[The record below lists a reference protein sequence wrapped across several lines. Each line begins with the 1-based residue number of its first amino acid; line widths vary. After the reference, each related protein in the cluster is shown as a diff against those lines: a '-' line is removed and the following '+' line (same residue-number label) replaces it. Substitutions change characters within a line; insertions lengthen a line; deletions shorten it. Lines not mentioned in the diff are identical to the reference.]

1 VKDMGI
7 LDGRVAIVTGAG
19 RGIGREEALLLAKEG
34 ATVVVNDLGASHDGT
49 GKPTKVAD
57 EVVEEIKKAG
67 GKAVANYDSVTDFN
81 NAKKMIDQAV
91 ENFGK
96 LNILINNAG
105 ILRDRMVFN
114 MTEEE
119 FDAVMNVHVKGTW
132 SMTRH
137 ACAYWRQQRKAGKDN
152 KELPAVIINTTS
164 DAGLLGNAGQTNY
177 GTAKA
182 AIAGLTVI
190 TALDMKK
197 YKVRAN
203 AIAPQARTRLTT
215 DATPSSK
222 GIMESTIGKPF
233 DALNPV
239 HIAPFVIFLASDA
252 ARRING
258 RVFRVAGGSIGIL
271 KGWSTANVVVKEG
284 GGWTVA
290 ELIEKADE
298 LRKKLP
304 KKETIQDAI
313 GMLDLKL

>member
-1 VKDMGI
+1 MGI
-7 LDGRVAIVTGAG
+7 LDGKVAIVTGAG

-34 ATVVVNDLGASHDGT
+34 AAVVVNDLGASYDGT

-81 NAKKMIDQAV
+81 NAKKMVDQAI
-91 ENFGK
+91 EAFGH

-132 SMTRH
+132 NMTRH

-152 KELPAVIINTTS
+152 KELPAAIVNTTS
-164 DAGLLGNAGQTNY
+164 DAGLLGNAGQSNY

-190 TALDMKK
+190 TALDMRK
-197 YKVRAN
+197 YKVRCN

-215 DATPSSK
+215 DATPSTK
-222 GIMESTIGKPF
+222 GIMESTMGKPF

-239 HIAPFVIFLASDA
+239 HIAPFVIFLVSDA
-252 ARRING
+252 GRRING
-258 RVFRVAGGSIGIL
+258 QVFRVVGNAIGFL
-271 KGWSTANVVVKEG
+271 KGWSTVDALTKGKE
-284 GGWTVA
+284 GWTVA
-290 ELIEKADE
+290 ELVEKAE
-298 LRKKLP
+298 EIRKKIP
-304 KKETIQDAI
+304 KKETIQDAM

>member
-1 VKDMGI
+1 MGI
-7 LDGRVAIVTGAG
+7 LDGKVAIITGAG

-34 ATVVVNDLGASHDGT
+34 AAVVVNDLGASYDGT

-57 EVVEEIKKAG
+57 EIVEEITKAG

-81 NAKKMIDQAV
+81 NAKKMIDQAM
-91 ENFGK
+91 ETFGH
-96 LNILINNAG
+96 LNILVNNAG

-114 MTEEE
+114 MKEEE
-119 FDAVMNVHVKGTW
+119 FDAVLNVHVKGTW
-132 SMTRH
+132 NMTRH
-137 ACAYWRQQRKAGKDN
+137 ACAYWRQQRKSGKDH
-152 KELPAVIINTTS
+152 KELPAAIINTTS

-182 AIAGLTVI
+182 AIAGLTII

-215 DATPSSK
+215 DATPASK
-222 GIMESTIGKPF
+222 AIMESTIGKPF
-233 DALNPV
+233 DALDPV
-239 HIAPFVIFLASDA
+239 NIAPFVVFLASDA
-252 ARRING
+252 GRRING
-258 RVFRVAGGSIGIL
+258 HVFRIVGNAIVFL
-271 KGWSTANVVVKEG
+271 KGWSTDNVLKKENE
-284 GGWTVA
+284 GWTVT

-298 LRKKLP
+298 IRKKLP
-304 KKETIQDAI
+304 KKETIQDAL

>member
-1 VKDMGI
+1 MGI
-7 LDGRVAIVTGAG
+7 LDGQVAIVTGAG
-19 RGIGREEALLLAKEG
+19 RGIGKEEALLLAKEG
-34 ATVVVNDLGASHDGT
+34 AAVVVNDLGASYDGT

-67 GKAVANYDSVTDFN
+67 GKAVANYDSVGDFN
-81 NAKKMIDQAV
+81 NAKKMVDQAI
-91 ENFGK
+91 ETFGH

-119 FDAVMNVHVKGTW
+119 FDAVLNVHVKGTW
-132 SMTRH
+132 NMTRH
-137 ACAYWRQQRKAGKDN
+137 ACAYWREQRKAGKDD

-182 AIAGLTVI
+182 AIAGLTII
-190 TALDMKK
+190 TSLDMKK

-222 GIMESTIGKPF
+222 AIMESTIGKPF
-233 DALNPV
+233 DALDPV
-239 HIAPFVIFLASDA
+239 NIAPFVVFLASNA
-252 ARRING
+252 GRRFNG
-258 RVFRVAGGSIGIL
+258 RVFRVAGGAIGIL
-271 KGWSTANVVVKEG
+271 RGWSTADILAKEE

-304 KKETIQDAI
+304 KTETIQEAI
-313 GMLDLKL
+313 GMLNLKI